1 MSKVI
6 TMGEINRMLSLE
18 QMFMSLSPVLAG
30 VGAGTLATL
39 LFSKVFAVVYLPEK
53 HPIKLLTY
61 ISGMDMARLGIIVGV
76 AIIVC
81 FVIIRGIIKKL
92 KITEALKLGED

>member
-1 MSKVI
+1 
-6 TMGEINRMLSLE
+6 
-18 QMFMSLSPVLAG
+18 
-30 VGAGTLATL
+30 
-39 LFSKVFAVVYLPEK
+39 
-53 HPIKLLTY
+53 
-61 ISGMDMARLGIIVGV
+61 MARLGIIVGV